1 MRLLRKRRTSK
12 KRLPTQGGDGVFS
25 LFLFLLTSNFS
36 KWRWTFFSFLFF
48 FDFQPFKVEKDI
60 AQGVRVGTIGNDLE
74 EEPMTQVGKFKKIK
88 EKKAARVVAF

>member
-1 MRLLRKRRTSK
+1 MWKRGTSEK
-12 KRLPTQGGDGVFS
+12 GLPTQGGDGVFS
-25 LFLFLLTSNFS
+25 LFPFLLTSNLS
-36 KWRWTFFSFLFF
+36 KWRWIFFSFSLTS

>member
-1 MRLLRKRRTSK
+1 MDFFL
-12 KRLPTQGGDGVFS
+12 FS
-25 LFLFLLTSNFS
+25 LIS
-36 KWRWTFFSFLFF
+36 
-48 FDFQPFKVEKDI
+48 FDFQPFKVEKDM

>member
-1 MRLLRKRRTSK
+1 MDFVLFSYFFWPSTFLN
-12 KRLPTQGGDGVFS
+12 GDGFFLFS
-25 LFLFLLTSNFS
+25 LIS
-36 KWRWTFFSFLFF
+36 
-48 FDFQPFKVEKDI
+48 FDFQPFKVEKDM

>member
-1 MRLLRKRRTSK
+1 MWKRGTSK

-25 LFLFLLTSNFS
+25 LFPFLLTSNLP
-36 KWRWTFFSFLFF
+36 KWRWIFFSFLFIS
-48 FDFQPFKVEKDI
+48 FDFYPFKVEKDI

>member
-1 MRLLRKRRTSK
+1 MWKRGTSK

-25 LFLFLLTSNFS
+25 LFPFLLTSNLS
-36 KWRWTFFSFLFF
+36 KWRWIFFLFF
-48 FDFQPFKVEKDI
+48 LISFDFLPFKVEKDI

-74 EEPMTQVGKFKKIK
+74 EEPMTQVGNFKKIK